1 MLITNIILALLTGI
15 ALHYYM
21 KMDIKYAIATGVAAF
36 LILSLVTEGFS
47 STEGFQSGGVA
58 DTSRLLRYGDRITVW
73 SWRNAFIRSH
83 SDNGNIDIGPRLS
96 DPSEMPSE
104 WIGEHYIIEDA
115 NDPKPGPNSNNIVR
129 FGDSIY
135 LRTWR
140 YTTYVSPGSDG
151 KVDQRGRGGW
161 EKLVLESPDVSGKN
175 NNPVQFGDMFY
186 LKTWRN
192 TYLSLPQDV
201 DIVTQAQNKDN
212 TCIFRVFDHYGQ
224 GVDVDWA
231 RRGTA
236 TQSSNYGQFPPANAI
251 DGNFMTFSHTQE
263 EQSAWWQ
270 VRLPKEVYIE
280 KIVIKNRKDC
290 CQDRLKSFDLIIMDS
305 DNKAITSKYYPDSQ
319 PEYTITGINRI
330 GRIIRVQLRE
340 KNYLHLGEVS
350 VYGKGVDYS
359 VLLERPVV
367 SDLITAETALTEKVN
382 RTVSNED
389 IPSAKGSIS
398 YMFFVKP
405 TGAVNGRRTILFKG
419 TTKPAPHIYTSEG
432 AICATVA
439 TTRNGAQEITTSS
452 VLPANKWTHVALVID
467 AGVAANNGWL
477 LGEFSQKPEEGP
489 SNCCY
494 AVHPVLRQYYYIKDQ
509 SLFKASTKN
518 SWDVSMVNGMTYM
531 GELTDAKTKP
541 VATLFVNGRSDKT
554 VDLEGDPLHNN
565 SSITIGKP
573 DLDNMIGGNFVID
586 RLRVF
591 NYSVGSRVIRRESKY
606 THEET
611 TVDLIRGIV
620 DARTVVTVEPHMLPD
635 VKDQCSLTFW
645 FFCERDN
652 AGTKRTDSIVV
663 KGNGANERAPAIWMW
678 ADSNTLSALVQNA
691 GGEYWGDGVKRSK
704 SALSQG
710 AWYHI
715 AEVIDGQKVM
725 LYINGVLD
733 TQAALPGK
741 PIFTISPIR
750 IGGVEGRI
758 KDMRYSNFALSA
770 DEVADSLGRHPDFKE
785 QEGVKKLWREA
796 GCISNPFKDPTA
808 NGEWIRLFKSGNNSK
823 LEDIFK
829 ALKAKADKGDKDALN
844 QCFGPFAASLYTKLG
859 EKEKLLAYAMDKE
872 KQGKKCL
879 PTAPFNCD
887 KKSIND
893 FDIRT
898 HRDFYKY
905 TLVDHVI
912 PPAQS
917 AADIKLD
924 QHPDFGKFQKQ
935 LQASNSALAQ
945 MQKLKEETEQQNKR
959 LSAQLKSALDS
970 NGPSIVNS
978 PQYQQLKSQFDE
990 QQKTLTKI
998 QSELVQTTN
1007 ALKDA
1012 SSKAGTTTN
1021 PEYAKMAQELQNA
1034 RNLAAANIA
1043 QGLDLDKLRQNP
1055 LFKEVLQE
1063 VMSRMSSGMGGITN
1077 IEGGL
1082 QQQKAELEALKQQ
1095 TLQELQNTQQLAN
1108 DIFKGISGLSPDTI
1122 QSIIQSKK
1130 ALSNNPEYQKVL
1142 AQVQTLNSNGLS
1154 QHPECQKLAQQLNQI
1169 NKSEVDGKG
1178 SSTKFEDL
1186 KMQSAKC
1193 KAMFQNG
1200 TMIDL
1205 PPDVLTKMIKARAND
1220 PQFQALLRSIV
1231 GTRSQSD
1238 GDFAAIMNRSNPS
1251 DPSVKSFLNKV
1262 MKDHL
1267 SSDPTYKKILADM
1280 VASDPSLK
1288 RELVGKWRIE
1298 DHPEYNKFADEM
1310 RSQSKSKCTKK

>member
-1 MLITNIILALLTGI
+1 MLVTNIILSLLSGI

-21 KMDIKYAIATGVAAF
+21 KLEIKYAIATGVAAF
-36 LILSLVTEGFS
+36 ILLSLVTEGFS
-47 STEGFQSGGVA
+47 EGFQSGGA
-58 DTSRLLRYGDRITVW
+58 TDTSRLLRYGDRITIW
-73 SWRNAFIRSH
+73 SWRNSFMRAPA
-83 SDNGNIDIGPRLS
+83 GGAAIDIGARLS
-96 DPSEMPSE
+96 DPSEIPSE
-104 WIGEHYIIEDA
+104 WIWEHFIIEDA
-115 NDPKPGPNSNNIVR
+115 NDPKAGSNSGNIVR
-129 FGDSIY
+129 FGDSVY
-135 LRTWR
+135 LKGWSYTW
-140 YTTYVSPGSDG
+140 VSPGSDG
-151 KVDQRGRGGW
+151 KVNQRERASW
-161 EKLVLESPDVSGKN
+161 EKLVLESPDISGKN

-192 TYLSLPQDV
+192 TYISVPQDN

-212 TCIFRVFDHYGQ
+212 TCIFRVFDNYGQ
-224 GVDVDWA
+224 GLDVDWA

-236 TQSSNYGQFPPANAI
+236 TQSSNYGQFPAANAI
-251 DGNFMTFSHTQE
+251 DGNFMTFNHTQE

-270 VRLPKEVYIE
+270 VRLPKEVYID

-290 CQDRLKSFDLIIMDS
+290 CQDRLKSFDLIVMDD
-305 DNKAITSKYYPDSQ
+305 DNKAITSKYYPDSL
-319 PEYTITGINRI
+319 PEYTVTGINRI
-330 GRIIRVQLRE
+330 GRIIRIQLRE

-367 SDLITAETALTEKVN
+367 SDLITSETALTEKVN
-382 RTVSNED
+382 RTISNED

-405 TGAVNGRRTILFKG
+405 TGAVNDRRTLLFKG
-419 TTKPAPHIYTSEG
+419 TTKPAPHIFTSDG

-439 TTRNGAQEITTSS
+439 TTRNGAQEINTSS

-467 AGVAANNGWL
+467 AGVAASNGWL
-477 LGEFSQKPEEGP
+477 LGEFNQKPEEGP

-509 SLFKASTKN
+509 NLFKAPLKN
-518 SWDVSMVNGMTYM
+518 SWDVAMVNGMTYM
-531 GELTDAKTKP
+531 GELSADKVKP
-541 VATLFVNGRSDKT
+541 VATLFVNGRKDKSI
-554 VDLEGDPLHNN
+554 DLEGDPLHNN

-573 DLDNMIGGNFVID
+573 DLDGMIGGNFVID

-591 NYSVGSRVIRRESKY
+591 NYSIGSRVIRRESKY

-611 TVDLIRGIV
+611 TVDLVRGVV
-620 DARTVVTVEPHMLPD
+620 DARTVVSVEPHMLPD
-635 VKDQCSLTFW
+635 LKDQCSISFW
-645 FFCERDN
+645 FYSERDN
-652 AGTKRTDSIVV
+652 AGTKRIDPIFV
-663 KGNGANERAPAIWMW
+663 KGNGGAERAPAMWMW
-678 ADSNTLSALVQNA
+678 PDSNALSVLVQNV
-691 GGEYWGDGVKRSK
+691 GGEYWGNGVPTSK
-704 SALSQG
+704 SGLLQG
-710 AWYHI
+710 VWYHL

-725 LYINGVLD
+725 LYVNGVLD

-750 IGGVEGRI
+750 IGGIEGKI
-758 KDMRYSNFALSA
+758 KDMRFSNFALSA
-770 DEVADSLGRHPDFKE
+770 DEVADSMGRHPDFKE
-785 QEGVKKLWREA
+785 QEGVRKLWREA

-808 NGEWIRLFKSGNNSK
+808 NSEWIRLFKSGNNSK

-829 ALKAKADKGDKDALN
+829 ALKTKADKGDKNSLN

-887 KKSIND
+887 KKSVND

-905 TLVDHVI
+905 TLVDRVI

-935 LQASNSALAQ
+935 LQAGNTALTQ
-945 MQKLKEETEQQNKR
+945 MQKLKDQTEQENKR
-959 LSAQLKSALDS
+959 LSAQLKSALDA
-970 NGPSIVNS
+970 NGPTVVNS
-978 PQYQQLKSQFDE
+978 PQYQQLKAQFDE
-990 QQKTLTKI
+990 QQKTVAKI
-998 QSELVQTTN
+998 QSELAQTTKS
-1007 ALKDA
+1007 LQDA
-1012 SSKAGTTTN
+1012 SSKAGTSN

-1043 QGLDLDKLRQNP
+1043 QGLDLEKLRQNP

-1063 VMSRMSSGMGGITN
+1063 VMSRMSTSGITN

-1082 QQQKAELEALKQQ
+1082 QQQKAELEALRQQ
-1095 TLQELQNTQQLAN
+1095 TMQELQNTQQLAN
-1108 DIFKGISGLSPDTI
+1108 DIFKGITGLAPDTI
-1122 QSIIQSKK
+1122 QSIVQSKK
-1130 ALSNNPEYQKVL
+1130 ALSDNPEYQKVL
-1142 AQVQTLNSNGLS
+1142 AQVQTLHGMGMS
-1154 QHPECQKLAQQLNQI
+1154 QHPECQKLAQQVNQI
-1169 NKSEVDGKG
+1169 NKSEVDGKSG
-1178 SSTKFEDL
+1178 SSKFEDL
-1186 KMQSAKC
+1186 KIQSSKC

-1205 PPDVLTKMIKARAND
+1205 PPDTLAKMIKARASD
-1220 PQFQALLRSIV
+1220 PKFQALLRSIV
-1231 GTRSQSD
+1231 GTKSQSD
-1238 GDFAAIMNRSNPS
+1238 GDFAAIMNNSNPS

-1298 DHPEYNKFADEM
+1298 DHPEYNKFANEM
-1310 RSQSKSKCTKK
+1310 RSKSKCKN